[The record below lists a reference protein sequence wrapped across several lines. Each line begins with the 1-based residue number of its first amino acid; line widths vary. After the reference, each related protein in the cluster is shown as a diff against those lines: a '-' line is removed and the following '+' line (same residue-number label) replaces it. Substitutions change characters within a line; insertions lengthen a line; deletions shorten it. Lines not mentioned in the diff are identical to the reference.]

1 MKSSEIFTER
11 ILKDMNEGMLK
22 SWLNNTLPE
31 VMSFFWCVILALLV
45 FVIGRKVIGAFIKV
59 TEKAMTKRRTERG
72 VQTFLLSLLKGLLY
86 VVMILIILGLFGVQT
101 SSVAAAVAALGLTA
115 GLSLQGSL
123 SNLAGGVL
131 ILLLHPFKV
140 GDYIKEDSHGNEGA
154 VSEITIFYTKLKT
167 IDNKIVVIP
176 NGALANSSLTNYTKS
191 DRRQMDLTF
200 GISYDSDIKKAK
212 DILRNLA
219 EQEERRL
226 QDEAIR
232 VFVRELAD
240 SSVNLG
246 LRFWVPTG
254 EYWNVRWDL
263 TENVK
268 YRFDE
273 AGIEIPFNQM
283 DVHMK

>member
-1 MKSSEIFTER
+1 
-11 ILKDMNEGMLK
+11 MNEGMLK

>member
-45 FVIGRKVIGAFIKV
+45 FIIGRKVIGAVIKM

-212 DILRNLA
+212 DILRSLA